1 MLLVLINTKNKQHVL
16 FFHEKLFCLST
27 LDKTSL
33 VTILFRYII
42 HDVMY
47 LQMMQ
52 YQFLHSVM
60 VLACILYGSLTHRDA
75 GKQTFEVELKSTSC
89 LTFRSVEVE
98 SRSVCRVV
106 DGDVIAHSQCLLAP
120 PLSAIIQK

>member
-16 FFHEKLFCLST
+16 FLHEKLFCLST

-75 GKQTFEVELKSTSC
+75 GKHSKQTLEVELK
-89 LTFRSVEVE
+89 LEVE
-98 SRSVCRVV
+98 CMF
-106 DGDVIAHSQCLLAP
+106 DVLVGGG
-120 PLSAIIQK
+120 